1 MNFNNLYY
9 FKIMAE
15 FQHYTQAAKFLCIT
29 QPSLSRAMSI
39 LEEDLGVA
47 LFEKE
52 GRNVRLTKYGRLLS
66 SYVSKGFHEIELGYD
81 LLHQFKKKDSGI
93 IDFSFLFVLGYHF
106 VPILIKNFLADK
118 NHKNITI
125 NFHQCDTATSIKK
138 IKDGSVDLGFC
149 TYMPNEPDINFTPV
163 LKQNLVC
170 ITSLNHPLANQTS
183 LSMEELLPYPI
194 ISYTESA
201 GEIQSFINRLFSG
214 CSKKP
219 NHFCTMAEE
228 ITMAGLVS
236 TNHNNCIAIVPDLD
250 VLDSFSIKKIPIDH
264 PNAFR
269 NIYLATSKIHPTL
282 PCIEVFFNFILQY
295 ANFLNEKHED
305 LSL

>member
-1 MNFNNLYY
+1 
-9 FKIMAE
+9 MAE
-15 FQHYTQAAKFLCIT
+15 FQHYTQAAQFLCIT
-29 QPSLSRAMSI
+29 QPSLSRAMAT
-39 LEEDLGVA
+39 LEEELGVR
-47 LFEKE
+47 LFEKD
-52 GRNVRLTKYGRLLS
+52 GRNVRLTKYGNLLN
-66 SYVSKGFHEIELGYD
+66 SYVAKGYHEIEIGYR

-106 VPILIKNFLADK
+106 VPILIKNFLADVT
-118 NHKNITI
+118 NENITI
-125 NFHQCDTATSIKK
+125 NFNQCNTVTSIEK
-138 IKDGSVDLGFC
+138 IKDGTVDLGLC

-170 ITSLNHPLANQTS
+170 ITSINHPLANHVT

-194 ISYTESA
+194 ISYTETA
-201 GEIQSFINRLFSG
+201 GEIQSFINHLFSD

-250 VLDSFSIKKIPIDH
+250 VLENFSIKKIPIDH
-264 PNAFR
+264 PNAYR
-269 NIYLATSKIHPTL
+269 YIYLATSKTRPTV
-282 PCIEVFFNFILQY
+282 PCVEVFFNFILEY
-295 ANFLNEKHED
+295 ANFSKEHEEV
-305 LSL
+305 SL